1 MAFSTPL
8 VLCPLQGHTTLMETT
23 SRAAAS
29 LAALVERGGVYYNI
43 GGATPPE
50 ALGEAAR
57 ALALPKGMDRESLLR
72 AVLEREALMPTA
84 IGNGIAI
91 PHPRNPLLSDE
102 ALQRVAVLFLKS
114 PIPYNALDGKP
125 VSVFFL
131 ILSANARSHLA
142 VLAEIS
148 HLCQR
153 PDFLSLLASRPSTAE
168 LVAFI
173 AEAEASWGRSAG

>member
-1 MAFSTPL
+1 MEL
-8 VLCPLQGHTTLMETT
+8 TT
-23 SRAAAS
+23 RPQAS
-29 LAALVERGGVYYNI
+29 LAALIERGGVYYNI

-50 ALGEAAR
+50 ALGEAAQ

-91 PHPRNPLLSDE
+91 PHPRNPLFSDE

-114 PIPYNALDGKP
+114 PIPYNALDRKP

-142 VLAEIS
+142 VLGEIS

-153 PDFLSLLASRPSTAE
+153 PDFLSLLVSRPSTAE

>member
-1 MAFSTPL
+1 
-8 VLCPLQGHTTLMETT
+8 MESS
-23 SRAAAS
+23 SRVAAS
-29 LAALVERGGVYYNI
+29 LTALVERGGVYYNI
-43 GGATPPE
+43 AGASPQD
-50 ALGEAAR
+50 ALAEAAR
-57 ALALPKGMDRESLLR
+57 TVALTKGMDRDGLLR

-84 IGNGIAI
+84 IGHGIAI

-142 VLAEIS
+142 VLAEVS

-153 PDFLSLLASRPSTAE
+153 PDFLELLASRPSTAE

-173 AEAEASWGRSAG
+173 AKAEAGWGAE